1 MISSLYT
8 SRRSRGRVLADM
20 DWVLITSAFVLS
32 VLGAFLVWSA
42 TRQSFIEQGLNSAT
56 YFWKQALNII
66 IGVSLGFVLSRFDH
80 RMLRAYTPV
89 IYGFSILGLVIV
101 LSPLGTTV
109 NGAQNWISLGGGF
122 SVQPSEFTKV
132 ALVTALAFLLADK
145 GHSGDTESQP
155 TDREIVTALAIVA
168 FPALLIL
175 LEPDLGT
182 VIVICVSAVSVVAIS
197 GAPRRWVL
205 GILGAIVAA
214 CVLAVSPLSP
224 LKDYQLARITCFVNP
239 QAGVR
244 DICFQQIQSRIAVG
258 AGGIGGQGL
267 FHGQQT
273 QGRFV
278 SYNYTDS
285 IISVAGEELGL
296 VGSLLIVALLS
307 VIVWRGVVIAFQATD
322 LFGRLVAVGVVCWFA
337 FQAFENI
344 GMNLGIMPITGVPL
358 PFMSYGG
365 SSMFACWLG
374 IGLLVN
380 IHMAT
385 RASVLRA

>member
-8 SRRSRGRVLADM
+8 ARRSRGRAMVDM

-42 TRQSFIEQGLNSAT
+42 TRQSFIEQGMNSAT
-56 YFWKQALNII
+56 YFWKQVLNIV

-89 IYGFSILGLVIV
+89 IYGFSILGLIVV

-145 GHSGDTESQP
+145 GHTGDTESQP
-155 TDREIVTALAIVA
+155 TNREIVTALASVG

-182 VIVICVSAVSVVAIS
+182 VIVICVSAVSVVAVS

-214 CVLAVSPLSP
+214 CTLAVSPLSP
-224 LKDYQLARITCFVNP
+224 LKEYQLARITCFVNP

-258 AGGIGGQGL
+258 AGGITGQGL

-307 VIVWRGVVIAFQATD
+307 VIVWRGVVIAYQATD

>member
-1 MISSLYT
+1 MISSLHT
-8 SRRSRGRVLADM
+8 KRRKRALADM

-42 TRQSFIEQGLNSAT
+42 TRQSFIEQGLNSAS
-56 YFWKQALNII
+56 YFWKQVLNIV
-66 IGVSLGFVLSRFDH
+66 IGVSLGFILSRFDY

-89 IYGFSILGLVIV
+89 IYGFSILGLVVV
-101 LSPLGTTV
+101 LTPLGTTV

-155 TDREIVTALAIVA
+155 TSREIVTALTIVA

-182 VIVICVSAVSVVAIS
+182 VVVMCVSAVSVVAVS

-214 CVLAVSPLSP
+214 CALAVSPLSP
-224 LKDYQLARITCFVNP
+224 LKDYQLARVTCFINP

-258 AGGIGGQGL
+258 AGGITGQGL

-296 VGSLLIVALLS
+296 VGSLLIVMLLS
-307 VIVWRGVVIAFQATD
+307 IIVWRGVVIAYQATD

-380 IHMAT
+380 IHIAT

>member
-358 PFMSYGG
+358 PFMWYGG

>member
-8 SRRSRGRVLADM
+8 ARRSRGRAMVDM

-42 TRQSFIEQGLNSAT
+42 TRQSFIEQGMNSAT
-56 YFWKQALNII
+56 YFWKQVLNIV

-89 IYGFSILGLVIV
+89 IYGFSILGLIVV

-145 GHSGDTESQP
+145 GHTGDTESQP
-155 TDREIVTALAIVA
+155 TNREIVTALASVG

-182 VIVICVSAVSVVAIS
+182 VIVICVSAVSVVAVA

-214 CVLAVSPLSP
+214 CTLAVSPLSP
-224 LKDYQLARITCFVNP
+224 LKEYQLARITCFVNP

-258 AGGIGGQGL
+258 AGGITGQGL

-307 VIVWRGVVIAFQATD
+307 VIVWRGVVIAYQATD

>member
-8 SRRSRGRVLADM
+8 KRRKRALADM

-42 TRQSFIEQGLNSAT
+42 TRQSFIEQGLNSAS
-56 YFWKQALNII
+56 YFWKQVLNIV
-66 IGVSLGFVLSRFDH
+66 IGVSLGFILSRFDY

-89 IYGFSILGLVIV
+89 IYGFSILGLVVV
-101 LSPLGTTV
+101 LTPLGTTV

-155 TDREIVTALAIVA
+155 TSREIITALTVVA

-182 VIVICVSAVSVVAIS
+182 VVVMCVSAVSVLAVS

-214 CVLAVSPLSP
+214 CALAVSPLSP
-224 LKDYQLARITCFVNP
+224 LKDYQLARVTCFINP

-258 AGGIGGQGL
+258 AGGITGQGL

-296 VGSLLIVALLS
+296 VGSLLIVMLLS
-307 VIVWRGVVIAFQATD
+307 IIIWRGVVIAYQATD